1 MRSTMEENLGDSNF
15 NPTEVFGLIR
25 ATMVPFVDIL
35 VPGQLRY
42 LTRCEGDHGIRC
54 ICDNLKLSLF
64 RWVAGPSCSLTNRG
78 TSEEFYCFA
87 SADRSPHV
95 SLLPS
100 SAFVRLYP
108 LTRDS

>member
-25 ATMVPFVDIL
+25 ATMVPFVEFL

-42 LTRCEGDHGIRC
+42 LTRGEGDHGIRF
-54 ICDNLKLSLF
+54 ICDNLKLSLI
-64 RWVAGPSCSLTNRG
+64 RWVAVPSSLTNRG

-87 SADRSPHV
+87 SADRSPHIVTSALFGICKAV
-95 SLLPS
+95 SS
-100 SAFVRLYP
+100 HS
-108 LTRDS
+108 